1 MLAARPLNP
10 FAMVEQSINTDVQAM
25 LANATATYQ
34 GGDPF
39 GVLFD
44 REAAP
49 AAETFG
55 GAVDMAALSVAYC
68 VANTPGIAE
77 GAELVIGGV
86 AHNVNGPVQ
95 PDAGGWVVLSVYP
108 KA

>member
-1 MLAARPLNP
+1 MLLAPDRHAR
-10 FAMVEQSINTDVQAM
+10 INGAVARAH
-25 LANATATYQ
+25 ANATATYQ
-34 GGDPF
+34 GGEPF
-39 GVLFD
+39 GLLFD
-44 REAAP
+44 REVAS

-55 GAVDMAALSVAYC
+55 GAVDVAALTVAYC
-68 VANTPGIAE
+68 VANTPGIVE

-86 AHNVNGPVQ
+86 AHIVTGPVQ